1 MLNDSIEGVGCA
13 LEYLK
18 RNTVTPSVPGS
29 VLQSAPVVIAG
40 ETEAENQ

>member
-1 MLNDSIEGVGCA
+1 MLSDSIEGVGCA

-29 VLQSAPVVIAG
+29 VLQPAPTIAE
-40 ETEAENQ
+40 ETEAENN